1 MDKIQ
6 IGIKENLLN
15 FILLV
20 ITNFFVG
27 SMVGLERTI
36 LPIIGEKDFGLASTS
51 AALSFIVSFGFSKS
65 IVNYFAGPIAENFG
79 RKNILLIG
87 WAIGLIIPL
96 TVIFATSWW
105 MIIVANI
112 FLGINQGLAWSM
124 TVNMKVDL
132 AKPTQRGL
140 ATGFNEFAG
149 YTGIAVMAAISGYV
163 ASTFS
168 NRPEPFYIG
177 IIIVIIG
184 FILSLFV
191 KDTGAHVKQQSKH
204 SNKDKNLSAKEIFE
218 RTVIK
223 DKNLSSLT
231 FSGLT
236 TNLKDGMA
244 WGLFPI
250 FFISA
255 GLSVPQVGM
264 LVAIYPASWG
274 IFQLFTGPLS
284 DKIGRKWLITG
295 GMLLQA
301 LSLWMILIINSYGM
315 WLLAAILLGIAT
327 AMVYPTLLSAI
338 SDVAHPK
345 WRASS
350 LGVYRSLRDA
360 GYAFGALFAGILT
373 DFLDVT
379 WAIGLIAIFPLS
391 AGLITAIRLNETLP
405 NLRCFD
411 NKSKQ

>member
-1 MDKIQ
+1 
-6 IGIKENLLN
+6 
-15 FILLV
+15 
-20 ITNFFVG
+20 
-27 SMVGLERTI
+27 
-36 LPIIGEKDFGLASTS
+36 
-51 AALSFIVSFGFSKS
+51 
-65 IVNYFAGPIAENFG
+65 
-79 RKNILLIG
+79 
-87 WAIGLIIPL
+87 
-96 TVIFATSWW
+96 
-105 MIIVANI
+105 
-112 FLGINQGLAWSM
+112 
-124 TVNMKVDL
+124 
-132 AKPTQRGL
+132 
-140 ATGFNEFAG
+140 
-149 YTGIAVMAAISGYV
+149 
-163 ASTFS
+163 
-168 NRPEPFYIG
+168 
-177 IIIVIIG
+177 
-184 FILSLFV
+184 
-191 KDTGAHVKQQSKH
+191 
-204 SNKDKNLSAKEIFE
+204 
-218 RTVIK
+218 
-223 DKNLSSLT
+223 
-231 FSGLT
+231 
-236 TNLKDGMA
+236 MA

-350 LGVYRSLRDA
+350 LGVYRSLRDS

-405 NLRCFD
+405 TLRYFD

>member
-1 MDKIQ
+1 
-6 IGIKENLLN
+6 
-15 FILLV
+15 
-20 ITNFFVG
+20 
-27 SMVGLERTI
+27 MVGLERTI

-65 IVNYFAGPIAENFG
+65 IVNYFAGLIAENFG

-105 MIIVANI
+105 MIILANI

-236 TNLKDGMA
+236 TNLKDEMA

-301 LSLWMILIINSYGM
+301 LSLWMILITNSYGM

-391 AGLITAIRLNETLP
+391 AGLITAIRFNETLS
-405 NLRCFD
+405 NLRYFD

>member
-1 MDKIQ
+1 
-6 IGIKENLLN
+6 
-15 FILLV
+15 
-20 ITNFFVG
+20 
-27 SMVGLERTI
+27 
-36 LPIIGEKDFGLASTS
+36 
-51 AALSFIVSFGFSKS
+51 
-65 IVNYFAGPIAENFG
+65 
-79 RKNILLIG
+79 
-87 WAIGLIIPL
+87 
-96 TVIFATSWW
+96 
-105 MIIVANI
+105 
-112 FLGINQGLAWSM
+112 
-124 TVNMKVDL
+124 
-132 AKPTQRGL
+132 
-140 ATGFNEFAG
+140 
-149 YTGIAVMAAISGYV
+149 
-163 ASTFS
+163 
-168 NRPEPFYIG
+168 
-177 IIIVIIG
+177 
-184 FILSLFV
+184 
-191 KDTGAHVKQQSKH
+191 
-204 SNKDKNLSAKEIFE
+204 
-218 RTVIK
+218 
-223 DKNLSSLT
+223 
-231 FSGLT
+231 
-236 TNLKDGMA
+236 
-244 WGLFPI
+244 
-250 FFISA
+250 
-255 GLSVPQVGM
+255 M

-405 NLRCFD
+405 NLRYFD